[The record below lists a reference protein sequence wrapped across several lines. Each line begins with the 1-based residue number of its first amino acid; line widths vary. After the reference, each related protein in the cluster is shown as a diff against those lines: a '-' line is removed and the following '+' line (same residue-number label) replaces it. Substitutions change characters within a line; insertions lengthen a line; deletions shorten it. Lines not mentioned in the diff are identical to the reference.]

1 MEVFHRET
9 PGQRAQGRSEIQ
21 ARRTSMKKIQNLT
34 TVKLFAVALVATLLF
49 TAGANAQLKPITI
62 SIQSDT
68 PLGVFHGRAYREIHA
83 FMSSNAPGDAHT
95 KPGSYSVPIVIACP
109 VRAHDFSGF
118 GLVDVLNTVTIEAS
132 FAWPPG
138 GSGSA
143 LPFARIFIGDETLF
157 GSGVFYIAVQW
168 DAFAT
173 GVTGG
178 TISNPSIGNEIIRD
192 ASRVLRNP
200 SAYLPN
206 GVGQDVHDVIGF
218 GYSQS
223 ADIVLGLY
231 VQGLNALAE
240 GGLLFDGGLYGGALG
255 TWFSTDFTARN
266 LINLTHKQ
274 YDCGLLASVRATC
287 PLDVPAFTGK
297 VMSVSSETDAVLA
310 GFLERAEP
318 GDPAFKNYRH
328 YEIAG
333 VPHIDFSAVDFRSVG
348 NPQQNTV
355 SSDPVYPPLFTSLTD
370 WLDDDDVDGEHH
382 NRAHHDGEL
391 ISEHDGE
398 GDDHGEAPPASVAID
413 SLNQDPVIDPVAF
426 RQLALELVRD
436 PAGNAVGGIRLPH
449 VRTTVKGKQ
458 IGAPLGSYNGRFL
471 ATDSSA
477 PRMRRFFLEIS
488 GTFTP
493 FSAPT
498 LCKRYTDHD
507 GYVDSVARGAAH
519 ALKHGWILSADAA
532 AYVRAAAESDIG
544 RHRGDHE
551 RR

>member
-34 TVKLFAVALVATLLF
+34 TVKLFAVALAATLLF
-49 TAGANAQLKPITI
+49 TAGSNAQLKPITI

-178 TISNPSIGNEIIRD
+178 TISDPSIGNEIIRD

-218 GYSQS
+218 GYSQTAS
-223 ADIVLGLY
+223 IILGLY
-231 VQGLNALAE
+231 VQGLNALPE
-240 GGLLFDGGLYGGALG
+240 GGLLFDGALYGGALG
-255 TWFSTDFTARN
+255 RWLRTDFTARN
-266 LINLTHKQ
+266 HINLTHKQ
-274 YDCGLLASVRATC
+274 YDCALLASARSTC

-297 VMSVSSETDAVLA
+297 VISVSAETDAVLG

-333 VPHIDFSAVDFRSVG
+333 VPHIDFSTADYRSVG

-355 SSDPVYPPLFTSLTD
+355 SSRPVFRALFTSLTD

-382 NRAHHDGEL
+382 NGAHHVG
-391 ISEHDGE
+391 EHDGE

-413 SLNQDPVIDPVAF
+413 SLNQDPGIDPVAVN
-426 RQLALELVRD
+426 LALELVRD
-436 PAGNAVGGIRLPH
+436 ADGNAVGGIRLPH

-458 IGAPLGSYNGRFL
+458 IGAPLGLYNGRFL

-477 PRMRRFFLEIS
+477 PRGRRFFLEIT

-498 LCKRYTDHD
+498 LCERYTDHD

-519 ALKHGWILSADAA
+519 ARKHGWILSADAA
-532 AYVRAAAESDIG
+532 AYVRDAAGSDIG
-544 RHRGDHE
+544 RHCGDHHD
-551 RR
+551 R

>member
-34 TVKLFAVALVATLLF
+34 TVKLFAVALMATLLF

-83 FMSSNAPGDAHT
+83 FMSSNAPGDVHT

-118 GLVDVLNTVTIEAS
+118 GLVDVLNTTFIDNAS
-132 FAWPPG
+132 ANPLG
-138 GSGSA
+138 GEGSA
-143 LPFARIFIGDETLF
+143 VPFARILVGDGTLF

-178 TISNPSIGNEIIRD
+178 TISNPSVGNEIIRD

-223 ADIVLGLY
+223 ARLVLGLY
-231 VQGLNALAE
+231 VQGLNALPE
-240 GGLLFDGGLYGGALG
+240 GGLLFDGGLYGSARGL
-255 TWFSTDFTARN
+255 WVSTGFTAFN
-266 LINLTHKQ
+266 NINLTHKQ
-274 YDCGLLASVRATC
+274 YDCGLLASARSRC

-297 VMSVSSETDAVLA
+297 VMSVSSETDAVLG

-333 VPHIDFSAVDFRSVG
+333 VPHIDFSTADFRSVG
-348 NPQQNTV
+348 NPQQNTEIG
-355 SSDPVYPPLFTSLTD
+355 SR
-370 WLDDDDVDGEHH
+370 E
-382 NRAHHDGEL
+382 
-391 ISEHDGE
+391 
-398 GDDHGEAPPASVAID
+398 ID
-413 SLNQDPVIDPVAF
+413 
-426 RQLALELVRD
+426 
-436 PAGNAVGGIRLPH
+436 
-449 VRTTVKGKQ
+449 
-458 IGAPLGSYNGRFL
+458 
-471 ATDSSA
+471 
-477 PRMRRFFLEIS
+477 M
-488 GTFTP
+488 
-493 FSAPT
+493 
-498 LCKRYTDHD
+498 
-507 GYVDSVARGAAH
+507 
-519 ALKHGWILSADAA
+519 
-532 AYVRAAAESDIG
+532 
-544 RHRGDHE
+544 
-551 RR
+551 